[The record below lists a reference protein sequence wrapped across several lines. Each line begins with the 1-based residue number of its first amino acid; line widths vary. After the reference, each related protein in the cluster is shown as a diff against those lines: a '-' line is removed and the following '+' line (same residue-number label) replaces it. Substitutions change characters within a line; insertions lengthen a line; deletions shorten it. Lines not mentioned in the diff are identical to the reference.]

1 MNFDKTTILGSS
13 TEYEYF
19 GANLY
24 NYRKIRT
31 LKVEGFLI
39 DADILE
45 GNSAPNAAAIDAFLA
60 VPTME
65 EVTINGEDFGTG
77 KLTSI
82 SFSDDDLSPN
92 LKKVSASIE
101 IYEEGL
107 EDSFIVPTSTKFLE
121 SLSESFS
128 FNRSA
133 SNKDFNYSV
142 SILYLD
148 DETND
153 PLPLAKTLA
162 ENLILEALSGE
173 LIVGYD
179 PSAYKLYSTESIDQ
193 ISRSYSLSHQ
203 YNFVEDPE
211 DDCDY
216 TLETS
221 ISTDGNGITT
231 VSERGVVRG
240 INESD
245 PFGSAKSKAS
255 DLIDA
260 SYARCFTAFTTF
272 TTGHYEKPQTLNTKQ
287 ISVTRDINERSSTV
301 TYTVVYSNDISIQG
315 GYSWSYSNE
324 IKKSESF
331 YLISERGQI
340 IGDGK
345 PFPIGSSSIE
355 NAKTAWDGIKDR
367 IEERVEKTFRD
378 NTIDFREIYLSSEDT
393 NYSEIDGTITYNF
406 TYSSESR
413 EGDDKITTKNTLTNS
428 YPVDLKNNFNILRDK
443 QISQKLNLATVGK
456 TTLTME
462 LRGEKES
469 SFSDYISFINSNVS
483 NYTPDEEFLHI
494 SAPKTSFNPKK
505 NLMTFSVDWNW
516 LKELADIDDI

>member
-45 GNSAPNAAAIDAFLA
+45 GSSAPNVTDIDDFLQ

-65 EVTINGEDFGTG
+65 EVTINDEEFGIG

-107 EDSFIVPTSTKFLE
+107 EDDFIVLPNTKFLE

-148 DETND
+148 DETTD
-153 PLPLAKTLA
+153 PLALAKTLA
-162 ENLILEALSGE
+162 EALINEALSGE
-173 LIVGYD
+173 LVVGYD
-179 PSAYKLYSTESIDQ
+179 PSAYKLYSTESIDK

-240 INESD
+240 IDGED
-245 PFGSAKSKAS
+245 LLGAAKSKAS
-255 DLIDA
+255 DLIDN
-260 SYARCFTAFTTF
+260 SYSRCLTAFNVF
-272 TTGHYEKPQTLNTKQ
+272 ITGYETPQTLNSKK

-301 TYTVVYSNDISIQG
+301 TYTVVYSNDISIQASH
-315 GYSWSYSNE
+315 SWSYSNE

-345 PFPIGSSSIE
+345 PFPIASSSIE
-355 NAKTAWDGIKDR
+355 NAKTAWDEIKGG
-367 IEERVEKTFRD
+367 IEERVERTFRS

-443 QISQKLNLATVGK
+443 QISQELNLATVGK

-462 LRGEKES
+462 LRGDKES
-469 SFSDYISFINSNVS
+469 SFSDYTSFINSNVS

-494 SAPKTSFNPKK
+494 SAPKISFNPKK
-505 NLMTFSVDWNW
+505 NLMTFSVNWNW
-516 LKELADIDDI
+516 LREFADIDDI

>member
-1 MNFDKTTILGSS
+1 MIFDKTTILGSS

-24 NYRKIRT
+24 NYRKIKT

-45 GNSAPNAAAIDAFLA
+45 GSSTPNVQAIDDFLE

-65 EVTINGEDFGTG
+65 VVTINGEDFGTG

-107 EDSFIVPTSTKFLE
+107 EDDFIVPTSTKFLE
-121 SLSESFS
+121 NLSESFS

-148 DETND
+148 DETTD
-153 PLPLAKTLA
+153 PLASAKNLA
-162 ENLILEALSGE
+162 EDLIDAALSGE

-203 YNFVEDPE
+203 YNFVEAPE
-211 DDCDY
+211 NDCDY

-221 ISTDGNGITT
+221 ISIDGNGITT

-240 INESD
+240 INGED
-245 PFGSAKSKAS
+245 LLDVAKSKAS
-255 DLIDA
+255 TLIND
-260 SYARCFTAFTTF
+260 SYDRCLTAFNVFIDEYDT
-272 TTGHYEKPQTLNTKQ
+272 PQTLNQKK

-301 TYTVVYSNDISIQG
+301 TYTVVYSNDISIQAG
-315 GYSWSYSNE
+315 HSWSYSNE

-345 PFPIGSSSIE
+345 PFSSIE
-355 NAKTAWDGIKDR
+355 NAKTAWDEIKNGIQ
-367 IEERVEKTFRD
+367 ERVETTFRS

-393 NYSEIDGTITYNF
+393 NYSEIDGTINYNF
-406 TYSSESR
+406 TYSSEPR

-443 QISQKLNLATVGK
+443 QISQELNLATVGK

-469 SFSDYISFINSNVS
+469 SFSNYIGFINSNVS
-483 NYTPDEEFLHI
+483 SYTPDEEFLHI
-494 SAPKTSFNPKK
+494 SAPKISFNPKK
-505 NLMTFSVDWNW
+505 NLMTFSVYWNW
-516 LKELADIDDI
+516 LREFADIDDI